1 MHYILIHI
9 PNLWPI
15 PPLEAAWVIIA
26 CQSWRDFSLLQHS
39 PTLLIPRET
48 ATKSMGIYWS
58 WWWYWADK
66 FLSGV
71 QCLIRARKREEEED
85 YDDDDDD
92 DDDSVVGFVLCF
104 FALVVLGKI
113 LNELMCF
120 RMQSQELR
128 SSCQIAIL
136 NLESRSTSATNQ
148 GVMIF
153 RISWSWFH
161 QRIAAIFRE
170 FCNVLGGI
178 CSKPNHGLCFVLWG
192 LASCNVH
199 SQHNVLHV
207 ALLIK
212 FKNLPRKKKKKSTH
226 PPPHIHHPMRA
237 AFFKT
242 TATPLISSAQCL
254 LQKKFQEN
262 KMKASQKHEI
272 MYGMQFAKLS
282 EWHAQFVKLSLY
294 LGYYQRIVQQKG
306 IAVCEALK
314 AWMMLPKSCTATK
327 GHCSCEALCVC
338 VCVCLSL
345 SLSHSSLDIAKE
357 FCKSYC
363 QWITSI
369 EVPQF
374 CARNPMNAWHSACW
388 HEEVDGRAHRS
399 FYLVCKQNAHPMWQD
414 HHQINHKNIANCGP
428 SIDQQDD
435 SLHW

>member
-1 MHYILIHI
+1 MPELKRFFPTTALPNTLNSKRNCNKKHGEILI
-9 PNLWPI
+9 
-15 PPLEAAWVIIA
+15 
-26 CQSWRDFSLLQHS
+26 
-39 PTLLIPRET
+39 
-48 ATKSMGIYWS
+48 MMM
-58 WWWYWADK
+58 YWADK

-92 DDDSVVGFVLCF
+92 NDDSVAGFVLCF

-153 RISWSWFH
+153 RISWSCFH

-178 CSKPNHGLCFVLWG
+178 CSKPNHGLCFVLRG

-212 FKNLPRKKKKKSTH
+212 FKN
-226 PPPHIHHPMRA
+226 
-237 AFFKT
+237 
-242 TATPLISSAQCL
+242 
-254 LQKKFQEN
+254 
-262 KMKASQKHEI
+262 
-272 MYGMQFAKLS
+272 
-282 EWHAQFVKLSLY
+282 
-294 LGYYQRIVQQKG
+294 
-306 IAVCEALK
+306 
-314 AWMMLPKSCTATK
+314 
-327 GHCSCEALCVC
+327 
-338 VCVCLSL
+338 
-345 SLSHSSLDIAKE
+345 
-357 FCKSYC
+357 C

-374 CARNPMNAWHSACW
+374 CARNPMNA
-388 HEEVDGRAHRS
+388 
-399 FYLVCKQNAHPMWQD
+399 
-414 HHQINHKNIANCGP
+414 
-428 SIDQQDD
+428 
-435 SLHW
+435 

>member
-1 MHYILIHI
+1 MPELKRFFPTTALPNTLNSKRNCNKKHGEILI
-9 PNLWPI
+9 
-15 PPLEAAWVIIA
+15 
-26 CQSWRDFSLLQHS
+26 
-39 PTLLIPRET
+39 
-48 ATKSMGIYWS
+48 MMM
-58 WWWYWADK
+58 YWADK

-92 DDDSVVGFVLCF
+92 NDDSVAGFVLCF

-153 RISWSWFH
+153 RISWSCFH

-178 CSKPNHGLCFVLWG
+178 CSKPNHGLCFVLRG

-212 FKNLPRKKKKKSTH
+212 FKNLPRIKKKKSTH

-262 KMKASQKHEI
+262 KMEASQNHEI

-282 EWHAQFVKLSLY
+282 E
-294 LGYYQRIVQQKG
+294 
-306 IAVCEALK
+306 
-314 AWMMLPKSCTATK
+314 
-327 GHCSCEALCVC
+327 
-338 VCVCLSL
+338 
-345 SLSHSSLDIAKE
+345 
-357 FCKSYC
+357 
-363 QWITSI
+363 
-369 EVPQF
+369 
-374 CARNPMNAWHSACW
+374 
-388 HEEVDGRAHRS
+388 
-399 FYLVCKQNAHPMWQD
+399 
-414 HHQINHKNIANCGP
+414 
-428 SIDQQDD
+428 
-435 SLHW
+435 